1 MAGST
6 LTHAASRFS
15 TKARAIPSASAGEAQ
30 ALKTTILSVIAFF
43 FDPALDVSSKQDYK
57 QM

>member
-15 TKARAIPSASAGEAQ
+15 TNARAIRSASSGDAQ

-43 FDPALDVSSKQDYK
+43 FDHSLDVSSKQDYK